1 MILSSAQLGEKSESL
16 NPFKLIEAGD

>member
-1 MILSSAQLGEKSESL
+1 MILSSAKLGEKSESL

>member
-1 MILSSAQLGEKSESL
+1 MIPSAANNGDKSESL